1 MGRLFLLRR
10 LPLGVGQHELDA
22 VFLVDLGGA
31 GVVIHGDNVGV
42 RVVVFQDPDH
52 ALAHNVVGQAAEGL
66 GTDDVG
72 GAGVDELQHLGGE
85 EPPLAHFAPV
95 VEVAVNQLMELSKGA
110 GGPEAGV
117 FQGADHV
124 QLAFLHISHEEFAQG
139 LLGPAAAKH
148 LHVGDPVVNL
158 EDQKVC
164 QTGDHRFSP
173 FVQEKLLQLVV
184 AQGGELDVDFPHH
197 AHPDLLLAGHGNG
210 LEIRADLLK
219 DAPHFFPGHTLS
231 PVEAVEQL
239 AGPEFHLGGGV
250 PGADLIG
257 PHLVG
262 HVHDEVPVHHAVD
275 QPADEPH
282 GPVKA
287 GVLLQAKGEGEDGDI
302 VQPRLFQGLAEHVD
316 VVGGPAA
323 PAGLGD
329 EQGHFMGVIASVLNG
344 VDHLADDQQCGIA
357 GVVVYVF

>member
-1 MGRLFLLRR
+1 
-10 LPLGVGQHELDA
+10 
-22 VFLVDLGGA
+22 
-31 GVVIHGDNVGV
+31 
-42 RVVVFQDPDH
+42 
-52 ALAHNVVGQAAEGL
+52 
-66 GTDDVG
+66 
-72 GAGVDELQHLGGE
+72 
-85 EPPLAHFAPV
+85 
-95 VEVAVNQLMELSKGA
+95 MELSKGA

-117 FQGADHV
+117 FQGVDHV
-124 QLAFLHISHEEFAQG
+124 QLAFLHVSHEEFAQG

-158 EDQKVC
+158 KDQKVC

-219 DAPHFFPGHTLS
+219 DAPHLFPGHTLS